1 MVHEMKVGRSTTKT
15 RFILFYDIS
24 YASVYLKKF
33 FLIIKTKRF
42 QIQEQKREVTMRN
55 KVQSWLLFCV
65 PVIKETVVQQLW
77 NTSK

>member
-1 MVHEMKVGRSTTKT
+1 MKWRVGRSTTKT
-15 RFILFYDIS
+15 RFILFCDIS

-33 FLIIKTKRF
+33 FLIIKTQRF

-55 KVQSWLLFCV
+55 KVQTWLLFCV
-65 PVIKETVVQQLW
+65 PVIKEIVVQELW

>member
-65 PVIKETVVQQLW
+65 PVTKETQCCTTIMEYV
-77 NTSK
+77 